1 MRSKYGTLDLCQIWQ
16 RFMVSNLWATKEV
29 QAAHRHN
36 GKHGQDQSNE
46 DLMSSQDAPPI
57 DRCGL
62 EARQLRTLDKIE
74 SIIEAKLELIRELIN
89 KSRRDVT
96 QMKAKA
102 YNQGQIY
109 NLLFLGAWVIEIV
122 GDWVTNNRTF
132 DDFNGQEDMVLS
144 NYGMTFSLGVADQ
157 ASAIFGGLSNPADT
171 RNCFFVED
179 FMTIANAFQGLKL
192 RTCEKSFDDRASDFE
207 IILKAKMSCILDSL
221 EDSSAELRW
230 ILDEFLTG
238 VSLRNQILDE
248 S

>member
-1 MRSKYGTLDLCQIWQ
+1 MRSPTIVMVLLSLVQWNQSTL
-16 RFMVSNLWATKEV
+16 
-29 QAAHRHN
+29 
-36 GKHGQDQSNE
+36 G
-46 DLMSSQDAPPI
+46 QDAPPI